1 MTTKSWPRVVIAARS
16 APPSP
21 VAAAQVMERLLR
33 GIESHF
39 LFVHAAD
46 GVDRG
51 GYPAPCSA
59 VKSSFAECTASS
71 PLWRFGPLAW
81 YAPALQAVQAA
92 VREHKADVVMGWHP
106 DIAFCAA
113 ACEAARRM
121 RKPFVLS
128 LCDLMTES
136 RVNPVERLWS
146 RAIERRMFGRAAAVI
161 CLTDAMRDFYAP
173 RWGGKCHVIPHA
185 VASEDIEAALQSRP
199 SLHVRTPAT
208 VTFAGG
214 VYQARADALLCV
226 KAAVD
231 RLNANGVKVRL
242 RIMGANDSRRLAQQ
256 GLLGANVDVC
266 FVEGR
271 VAFMD
276 ALRQSDVLLSTIAFQ
291 SDYPLQD
298 RTCFPTK
305 TFDYFLAGKPLL
317 VVAPP
322 DTCYADYI
330 RAHDCALLVDTLQT
344 DLAMEA
350 LRRLLSDGELRASR
364 VAHAFTALR
373 THAHT
378 RWQPILGDILSEATR

>member
-1 MTTKSWPRVVIAARS
+1 MG
-16 APPSP
+16 
-21 VAAAQVMERLLR
+21 RLLQ
-33 GIESHF
+33 GVESHF
-39 LFVHAAD
+39 HFVHAAD
-46 GVDRG
+46 AVERG

-59 VKSSFAECTASS
+59 VKSSFAERTAAS
-71 PLWRFGPLAW
+71 PLWRFGPLVW
-81 YAPALQAVQAA
+81 YAPALRAVQEA
-92 VREHKADVVMGWHP
+92 VREHRADVVMGWHP

-136 RVNPVERLWS
+136 RVNPVERLWG

-185 VASEDIEAALQSRP
+185 VAAEDIEAALQSRP
-199 SLHVRTPAT
+199 SLDVRTPAT

-214 VYQARADALLCV
+214 VYQARADALFCV

-231 RLNANGVKVRL
+231 RLNADGVKVRL
-242 RIMGANDSRRLAQQ
+242 NILGPNDTRRLAQQ
-256 GLLGANVDVC
+256 GLLGANVEVC

-271 VAFMD
+271 DAFME

-305 TFDYFLAGKPLL
+305 TFDYLLAGKPLL
-317 VVAPP
+317 VLAPP
-322 DTCYADYI
+322 DTCYAGYI
-330 RAHDCALLVDTLQT
+330 CAHDCGVLVDTLRT
-344 DLAMEA
+344 DLAAEA
-350 LRRLLSDGELRASR
+350 LKRLLSDSELRATR
-364 VAHAFTALR
+364 VANGFDALQ
-373 THAHT
+373 THAHLH
-378 RWQPILGDILSEATR
+378 WQSAFNRILNEATR